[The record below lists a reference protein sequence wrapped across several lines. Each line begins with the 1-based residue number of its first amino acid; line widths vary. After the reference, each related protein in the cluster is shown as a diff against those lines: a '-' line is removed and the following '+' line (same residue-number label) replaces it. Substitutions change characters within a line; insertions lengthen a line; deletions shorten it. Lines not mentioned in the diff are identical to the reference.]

1 MLQGIL
7 FSYFIVF
14 QLEIDTAMLFLPH
27 QKARIP
33 SYFEPL

>member
-27 QKARIP
+27 PEARLLCI
-33 SYFEPL
+33 